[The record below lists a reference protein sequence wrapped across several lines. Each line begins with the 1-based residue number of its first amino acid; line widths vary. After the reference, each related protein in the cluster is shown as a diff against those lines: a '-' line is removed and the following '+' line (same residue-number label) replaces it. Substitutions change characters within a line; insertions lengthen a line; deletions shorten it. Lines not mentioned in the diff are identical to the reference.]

1 MSWTLLPFVVPTL
14 LSALTLGGYDIA
26 KKQSL
31 LKNAVLPVLFATTAC
46 GTVFFV
52 LLLGLRGELLSA
64 VSCSGKEYALIW
76 IKTAIVTASWACE
89 FYALRE
95 LPLSLYSPIR
105 ASAPLWTLLGGLI
118 LFAELPTFQQ
128 GIGMVVVLVGYIG
141 FFWFGKQEGF
151 APTGRAMVLA
161 SIGTLLGA
169 SSALFDKVVLN
180 LVQIP
185 PDRVQLYFGLDSFI
199 LMGAMVLFIR
209 FTRTDGEKFQWK
221 WSIPIAGVLMIG
233 ADYFYFRAV
242 SLPEAQISLIS
253 LLRRTNCLVPFVFG
267 ATFGHEVHIKR
278 KTLAL
283 VLILGGAALIALTRK
298 VAG

>member
-1 MSWTLLPFVVPTL
+1 MSLTLLPFVVPTL

-31 LKNAVLPVLFATTAC
+31 AGNAVLTVLFSTTAC
-46 GTVFFV
+46 GTIFFI
-52 LLLGLRGELLSA
+52 LLLAGRGELAMAWNCSA
-64 VSCSGKEYALIW
+64 KEYALIW
-76 IKTAIVTASWACE
+76 IKSAIVTASWACE

-105 ASAPLWTLLGGLI
+105 ASAPLWTLLGGIL
-118 LFAELPTFQQ
+118 LFAELPTVQQ
-128 GIGMVVVLVGYIG
+128 GFGMALVLIGYVG
-141 FFWFGKQEGF
+141 FFCFGKQEGF

-161 SIGTLLGA
+161 TIGTLLGA
-169 SSALFDKVVLN
+169 GSALFDKVVLN

-185 PDRVQLYFGLDSFI
+185 PDRVQLYFGLDCFI
-199 LMGAMVLFIR
+199 LMGAMALFA
-209 FTRTDGEKFQWK
+209 KFAKNGGTKFRWR
-221 WSIPIAGVLMIG
+221 WSIPLAGILIIG

-253 LLRRTNCLVPFVFG
+253 LLRRTSCLVPFVFG

-278 KTLAL
+278 KSLAL
-283 VLILGGAALIALTRK
+283 VFILGGAALIALARK
-298 VAG
+298 IAA

>member
-1 MSWTLLPFVVPTL
+1 MTLTLLPFVVPTL
-14 LSALTLGGYDIA
+14 LSALTLGCYDIT

-31 LKNAVLPVLFATTAC
+31 AGNAVLPVLFSSTAC
-46 GTVFFV
+46 GTIFFLF
-52 LLLGLRGELLSA
+52 LLWWRGELTAAFCCSA
-64 VSCSGKEYALIW
+64 KEYALIW
-76 IKTAIVTASWACE
+76 VKSAIVTASWACE

-105 ASAPLWTLLGGLI
+105 ASAPLWTLLGGI
-118 LFAELPTFQQ
+118 FLFSELPTIQQ
-128 GIGMVVVLVGYIG
+128 AFGMALVLVGYIG
-141 FFWFGKQEGF
+141 FFCFGKQEGF

-199 LMGAMVLFIR
+199 LMGAMVLFIK
-209 FTRTDGEKFQWK
+209 FTQKSEEKFCWK
-221 WSIPIAGVLMIG
+221 WSIPLAGVLMIG

-242 SLPEAQISLIS
+242 SLPDAQISLIS

-278 KTLAL
+278 KSIAL
-283 VLILGGAALIALTRK
+283 VLILGGAALIALARK
-298 VAG
+298 ITG